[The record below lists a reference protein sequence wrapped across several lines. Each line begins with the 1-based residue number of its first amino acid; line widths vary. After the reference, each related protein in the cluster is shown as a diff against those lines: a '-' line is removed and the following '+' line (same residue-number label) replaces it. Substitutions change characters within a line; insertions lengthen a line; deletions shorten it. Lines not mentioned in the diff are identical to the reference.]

1 MKTFSFA
8 MRDSITMLRRTLQH
22 TLRNPP
28 AMMGALVTPIFLL
41 LMMVYVVGGAMRVDG
56 AGGIGTGYINY
67 IVPGMLMITIIQGTG
82 MVAIRINTDMQQG
95 IIARFR
101 TMSISRA
108 AVLNGH
114 VGGTV
119 IGVMVCIGV
128 VIGLALLLGF
138 RPTANLVEWLAALG
152 VITLFSIAVAWLAV
166 VIGLASKTS
175 DGASS
180 LLLPLYLL
188 PYFSSALVPTDT
200 MAPAMAW
207 FARNQPFT
215 PVIET
220 VRGLLMGTPI
230 GNSAVLAVAWCIGL
244 TLLGYLGSRVMYNRD
259 PVR

>member
-1 MKTFSFA
+1 MNRFSFA
-8 MRDSITMLRRTLQH
+8 VRDSLTMLGRTLRH

-28 AMMGALVTPIFLL
+28 AILGALGTPIFIL
-41 LMMVYVVGGAMRVDG
+41 LMMVYIVGGAMRVGEVGG
-56 AGGIGTGYINY
+56 AGTGYVNY

-82 MVAIRINTDMQQG
+82 MVAIRINTDMRQG

-114 VGGTV
+114 VVGTV
-119 IGVMVCIGV
+119 IGVLVCIGV
-128 VIGLALLLGF
+128 VIGLAVLLGF

-152 VITLFSIAVAWLAV
+152 VLTLFSIAVAWLAV
-166 VIGLASKTS
+166 VIGLASKTA

-188 PYFSSALVPTDT
+188 PYFSSALAPSDT
-200 MAPAMAW
+200 MPPAMAW

-215 PVIET
+215 PIIET

-230 GNSAVLAVAWCIGL
+230 GNSAVLAITWCIGL
-244 TLLGYLGSRVMYNRD
+244 TLVGYVGARALYNRD
-259 PVR
+259 PMR

>member
-1 MKTFSFA
+1 MNTVTFA
-8 MRDSITMLRRTLQH
+8 VRDSITMLGRTMRH
-22 TLRNPP
+22 ILRNPP
-28 AMMGALVTPIFLL
+28 AILGALVTPIFIL
-41 LMMVYVVGGAMRVDG
+41 LMMVYVFGGAVQL
-56 AGGIGTGYINY
+56 AGTSYIDY
-67 IVPGMLMITIIQGTG
+67 LVPGMLMITIIQATG
-82 MVAIRINTDMQQG
+82 IVAIRINTDMRQG
-95 IIARFR
+95 IIDRFR

-119 IGVMVCIGV
+119 MGVLVCIGV
-128 VIGLALLLGF
+128 VIGLAVLLGF
-138 RPTANLVEWLAALG
+138 RPTATLLEWFAALG
-152 VITLFSIAVAWLAV
+152 VITLFGIAVAWLSV
-166 VIGLASKTS
+166 VIGLASKTA

-215 PVIET
+215 PIIET
-220 VRGLLMGTPI
+220 IRGLLMGTPI

-244 TLLGYLGSRVMYNRD
+244 TLVGYFGACAMYNRD